1 VLKEAQLKVSEL
13 QMTVRQLSTRN
24 AELSTRLRGK
34 GKGSQK
40 SRKDNL
46 STLDQRT
53 SRYAKHFGVMHE
65 PFIDKTA
72 LLASRPNVDST
83 NSGRYQSDLSKI
95 QGVTAELYEILPED
109 MHDELQSS
117 TQFQSLVSA
126 RLKTNKFF
134 FPQILIFS

>member
-24 AELSTRLRGK
+24 AELSTCLRGK
-34 GKGSQK
+34 EKGSQK
-40 SRKDNL
+40 GRKKDNL

-65 PFIDKTA
+65 PFVDKTA
-72 LLASRPNVDST
+72 LLAPRPKVDST
-83 NSGRYQSDLSKI
+83 NSSRYQSDLSKI
-95 QGVTAELYEILPED
+95 QGVTAELYEVLPKD

-126 RLKTNKFF
+126 QLETNKFF
-134 FPQILIFS
+134 FLRY